1 MEVPPK
7 QKMSP
12 VGYFGT
18 GVAVGLLIGIFTG
31 FLAYGILSED
41 EGLHET
47 PSGFD
52 TSVQDL
58 SERQRDADRLDA
70 APPNFWDEHS
80 QVPQGNSEDEAR
92 EPDAQRPNDAGD
104 RIENVREDAPTGGIR
119 DLDNWPEPSD
129 NGVEDDAVEEDQW
142 PNPGGGRL
150 ADDPSIPFSPPEE

>member
-1 MEVPPK
+1 MDVPPK

-41 EGLHET
+41 EGLHE
-47 PSGFD
+47 PPRGFD

-58 SERQRDADRLDA
+58 SERQRGADRLDA
-70 APPNFWDEHS
+70 APADFWDEGA
-80 QVPQGNSEDEAR
+80 QTPQDTSVTDPR
-92 EPDAQRPNDAGD
+92 PPDAQDAD
-104 RIENVREDAPTGGIR
+104 DADNGTKDAPKDPPTGGIR

-129 NGVEDDAVEEDQW
+129 NGVEDDAVEDEQW